1 MITIA
6 QYVGPHSASP
16 DWTVARQTNAAVLL
30 SACARLETI
39 MLEDGIRFRDN
50 PATGSGVSGE
60 TFGGFRP
67 QDCPIGAPHSNH
79 KEGRAVD
86 RYDPDG
92 AIDDWCLLHLADLV
106 QCGIWLES
114 PTATLHWSHW
124 QCVPPGSGVRVFMP

>member
-1 MITIA
+1 MITLD
-6 QYVGPHSASP
+6 QYVGPHAGSP
-16 DWTVARQTNAAVLL
+16 DWTPERIANAAILL
-30 SACARLETI
+30 AACARLETI

-50 PATGSGVSGE
+50 PATGSGVSGQ

-67 QDCPIGAPHSNH
+67 QDCKIGAPHSNH

-92 AIDDWCLLHLADLV
+92 SIDDWCLRHLADLV

-124 QCVPPGSGVRVFMP
+124 QCVPPRSGNRVFMP

>member
-1 MITIA
+1 MITLD
-6 QYVGPHSASP
+6 QYVGQHANSP
-16 DWTVARQTNAAVLL
+16 DWTPERQANAAVLL
-30 SACARLETI
+30 AACARLETI
-39 MLEDGIRFRDN
+39 MLEDGIRFREN

-92 AIDDWCLLHLADLV
+92 AIDDWCLHHLADLA
-106 QCGIWLES
+106 QCGIWIES
-114 PTATLHWSHW
+114 PTATVHWSHW
-124 QCVPPGSGVRVFMP
+124 QSVPPKSGVRVFMP